1 MPNRK
6 CDFCSNG
13 YKNHPGVG
21 YYKLTVTMKTAL
33 DINNLQLD
41 FICGDHFAPS
51 CFDHRGKLRA
61 GSIPTFFPRR
71 ECLAHDHN
79 YIRDGGQE
87 ELEIGNQS
95 FTLLPHK
102 YKQTPYS

>member
-87 ELEIGNQS
+87 ELDIGNQS
-95 FTLLPHK
+95 FTHK
-102 YKQTPYS
+102 YKQTPHS